1 MEKIQ
6 TTPFRPWLAELQLAG
21 IIFVIAAIA
30 AAFVWLFPASELRI
44 YGINIAVTFAIGTFI
59 LVRRTRRRVHGQASE
74 ARALRRLENHL
85 GGGWTLHNNV
95 MLPLGDLDGLL
106 SGPDGHCFAL
116 EIKSKASLKI
126 LKGTLWRKDKLVD
139 IKGRPID
146 PKMLKQTRNNALQ
159 VAAHPVLWFPD
170 AKEQAFSRDIEQVIV
185 VCGPSAHLLKVLGI
199 PKKSWWSK

>member
-1 MEKIQ
+1 MEKMQ
-6 TTPFRPWLAELQLAG
+6 STPFRPWLAELQLAG
-21 IIFVIAAIA
+21 ITFVIAAIA

-44 YGINIAVTFAIGTFI
+44 YGINIAVTFAVGTFI

-74 ARALRRLENHL
+74 ARALRRLENLL

-106 SGPDGHCFAL
+106 SGPDGHRFAL
-116 EIKSKASLKI
+116 EIKSKSSLKI

-146 PKMLKQTRNNALQ
+146 PKMLEQTRNNAFQ
-159 VAAHPVLWFPD
+159 VVAHPVLWFPD
-170 AKEQAFSRDIEQVIV
+170 AKEQAFSSDIEQVIV